1 MRCRGLSAACS
12 QALYFICDMKMNFL
26 LLSVVCLLS
35 APASLSAQR
44 DSLAR
49 QQQPA
54 AAAEA
59 SVAAP
64 AKDAASWPAWMPR
77 VSGTLRGKWEYQPNE
92 GESRFVVRTARVAL
106 AGKVVPV
113 VEYKAEIDLSDQ
125 GRIRMLDAYA
135 GVLPAK
141 DLALRIGQM
150 RVPFSI
156 DAHRS
161 PHRQYFANR
170 SFIAKQVGDVR
181 DVGLYAGYLVPH
193 TRLMLEGGVFNGSGL
208 TDQKDYWTKE
218 LNFSAKAQ
226 YFLPAGFTLQAS
238 AQKIAP
244 AGGAVYLYDGGV
256 TYSRGRFT
264 IEAEY
269 LRKHY
274 TAPTFKDVN
283 ALDAFI
289 CYDQPLKRV
298 FRKISF
304 LCRYDCMGD
313 HSDGSLN
320 DDGSLKLTDAAR
332 QRVTGG
338 ITLSLAKKMNADI
351 RLNYEKYFYDD
362 MTLAKPSERDKAVVE
377 LVIHF
382 PND

>member
-1 MRCRGLSAACS
+1 MN
-12 QALYFICDMKMNFL
+12 MKMNTL
-26 LLSVVCLLS
+26 LLSVACLS
-35 APASLSAQR
+35 CVSVSMYAQR
-44 DSLAR
+44 DSLTR
-49 QQQPA
+49 TEQPVVT
-54 AAAEA
+54 AEA
-59 SVAAP
+59 TAVTP
-64 AKDAASWPAWMPR
+64 VKDAATWPAWMPK

-92 GESRFVVRTARVAL
+92 GEGRFEVRTARVAL
-106 AGKVVPV
+106 DGKVVPM
-113 VEYKAEIDLSDQ
+113 VEYKAEIDLSDE

-135 GVLPAK
+135 GVLPVK

-208 TDQKDYWTKE
+208 TNQKDYWTKE

-238 AQKIAP
+238 TQKIAP
-244 AGGAVYLYDGGV
+244 AGGAVYLYDGGI
-256 TYSRGRFT
+256 TYSHGRFT

-274 TAPTFKDVN
+274 TASTFKDVN

-298 FRKISF
+298 FRKVSF

-313 HSDGSLN
+313 HSDGSIN

-362 MTLAKPSERDKAVVE
+362 ITLAKPSERDKMVVE